1 MYKTA
6 QNSNSTNHR
15 QIGVEN
21 HTTNSLLQS
30 ELTRTRKLRAS
41 RRLHYKIK
49 FEIEEYYHEF
59 RVFRVWSF
67 EDKKRGKRKNG
78 WTRFPRCVVQHESLS
93 FLLKPSDICTF
104 TYHISG
110 IDYHFVLSFREWY
123 VDTRGINLLW
133 CGFETRNSNLVDIE
147 HIRPHGP
154 TLCFFVA
161 VTFGLNWCVYLT
173 HCLLLNVLLSWGSM
187 NEMHALA
194 VSLWGLRL
202 VVGFY
207 FPPFKVLCLYT
218 HKSLTT

>member
-1 MYKTA
+1 MKEKKKKKTHLCTDSLNFSSSRNWSMRNTNSLLKEVISATQIWNSTTNFDLSTPIFNYHHHTIIVMYKTA

-123 VDTRGINLLW
+123 VDTRGINLLC
-133 CGFETRNSNLVDIE
+133 CGFETEIQ
-147 HIRPHGP
+147 I
-154 TLCFFVA
+154 
-161 VTFGLNWCVYLT
+161 
-173 HCLLLNVLLSWGSM
+173 
-187 NEMHALA
+187 
-194 VSLWGLRL
+194 
-202 VVGFY
+202 
-207 FPPFKVLCLYT
+207 
-218 HKSLTT
+218 